1 MEIKFENVTY
11 KKILNKLSF
20 KIKISEITSIIGK
33 NNSGKTTILD
43 LIYGTLLPDLG
54 KVSITL
60 PEISS
65 KTNKNQSIK
74 NELFY
79 LDSNYKKQLFN
90 INIYE
95 DIKYGI
101 KNIDNQKL
109 YELLKMFELDSS
121 ILNKSYLEISNSEKQ
136 KIVLISML
144 LSNKKII
151 LLDNPTSSLDYKSK
165 QTLIKLLKLEKRN
178 DNKKIIIITSN
189 DTNFLLSLSDRIIVL
204 DSGKIIAD
212 GNKYNILGNEDLL
225 KKIYIEIPNIIN
237 FKNKVSKNKNI
248 NLIHRD
254 NLNDLI
260 KDIYRNAR

>member
-20 KIKISEITSIIGK
+20 KIKNSDITSIIGK
-33 NNSGKTTILD
+33 NNSGKTTVLD
-43 LIYGTLLPDLG
+43 LIYGILLPDSG
-54 KVSITL
+54 KVNIIL
-60 PEISS
+60 PYNSE
-65 KTNKNQSIK
+65 KANKNQNIK

-79 LDSNYKKQLFN
+79 LSSDYEKQLFN

-101 KNIDNQKL
+101 KNIDNEKL
-109 YELLKMFELDSS
+109 YELLKMFELNSS

-144 LSNKKII
+144 LSDKRVL
-151 LLDNPTSSLDYKSK
+151 LLDNPTSNLDYKSK
-165 QTLIKLLKLEKRN
+165 QTLTKLLKLEKRN

-189 DTNFLLSLSDRIIVL
+189 DTNFLLSISDRIIVL
-204 DSGKIIAD
+204 DGGKIIAD
-212 GNKYNILGNEDLL
+212 DNKYNILENEDLL
-225 KKIYIEIPNIIN
+225 KKIHIEMPNIIN
-237 FKNKVSKNKNI
+237 FKNKVLKNKNI

>member
-20 KIKISEITSIIGK
+20 EIKNSDITSIIGK
-33 NNSGKTTILD
+33 NNSGKTTVLD
-43 LIYGTLLPDLG
+43 LIYGILLPDSG
-54 KVSITL
+54 KVNITL
-60 PEISS
+60 PYNSE
-65 KTNKNQSIK
+65 KTNIK

-79 LDSNYKKQLFN
+79 LSSDYENQLFN

-101 KNIDNQKL
+101 KNIDNEKL
-109 YELLKMFELDSS
+109 YELLKMFELNSN

-144 LSNKKII
+144 LSDKRVL
-151 LLDNPTSSLDYKSK
+151 LLDNPTSNLDYKSK

-189 DTNFLLSLSDRIIVL
+189 DTNFLLGISDRIIVL
-204 DSGKIIAD
+204 DSGEIIAD
-212 GNKYNILGNEDLL
+212 DNKYNILGNKDLL
-225 KKIYIEIPNIIN
+225 KKIHIEMPNIIN

-248 NLIHRD
+248 NLIYRD